1 MLRRLQRLLD
11 RARLADARYTF
22 LFEPG
27 PSDEVVALDC
37 ETTGLNPRKDEIIT
51 IAAIRIQGER
61 ILTSQRFEAI
71 ALRRRKSHPDAIKI
85 HRILD
90 TDFQD
95 GQPMREILPELL
107 HFIGGRPIVGYYTD
121 FDVKMIDRYLTR
133 LLGIHLPNQR
143 IDVSSLY
150 YQCKYKGA
158 PDHLLI
164 DLSFASM
171 LQDLRIP
178 PLAQHDAF
186 NDALMTAMAYVQL
199 RDMTKRGARIA
210 RGRAGAVSD
219 LGIGA

>member
-11 RARLADARYTF
+11 RARLADRRYTF

-27 PSDEVVALDC
+27 PPDEVVALDC

-51 IAAIRIQGER
+51 IAAIRIRGER
-61 ILTSQRFEAI
+61 ILTSQRFEAV
-71 ALRRRKSHPDAIKI
+71 ARRRRKSHPEAIKV

-90 TDFQD
+90 ADLQN
-95 GQPMREILPELL
+95 GRPMREILPDLL
-107 HFIGGRPIVGYYTD
+107 HFIGSRPIVGYYTD
-121 FDVKMIDRYLTR
+121 FDVRMIDRYLTR
-133 LLGIHLPNQR
+133 LLKIHLPNQR

-150 YQCKYKGA
+150 YECKYKGA
-158 PDHLLI
+158 PDHFMI

-171 LQDLRIP
+171 LQDLKIP

-199 RDMTKRGARIA
+199 HDMLKRGVRIA
-210 RGRAGAVSD
+210 RNRAGAVGD